1 MHLHG
6 NLKEDGHQND
16 DEYKSDYEA
25 DEKRAKEHP
34 SEVHALL
41 RCSVSDGG
49 FICEKHH
56 AKCHYRSIDQI

>member
-25 DEKRAKEHP
+25 DEKRA
-34 SEVHALL
+34 
-41 RCSVSDGG
+41 
-49 FICEKHH
+49 
-56 AKCHYRSIDQI
+56 